1 MQEINQNKPWAR
13 HEFIL
18 VLNLYYKLP
27 FGKLNRTTKE
37 VKELAKLLGRS
48 DNSIALRL
56 VNFAA
61 CDPYIRETGR
71 HGMMSGMKQCLP
83 YWNEFVDNKEKLLFE
98 SEKILAKLQGY
109 TIEQKFKPYL
119 EDIEENFEGDDVLR
133 EVSIRVNQAIFRDKI
148 LSNYNYKCAITGI
161 DIPSLLVASHI
172 IPWAT
177 NKMERLNPA
186 NGICL
191 SSLYDTAFDKGYI
204 GFTKN
209 YEVRL
214 SNKLLENNY
223 KKYFNMFFGP
233 IDGVKISLPEEFKPN
248 PTFLEWHMDN
258 IFIR

>member
-1 MQEINQNKPWAR
+1 MQETNNNRLWSR

-61 CDPYIRETGR
+61 CDPYIRATGR
-71 HGMMSGMKQCLP
+71 HGMMSGIKQCLP
-83 YWNEFVDNKEKLLFE
+83 YWNEFVDNREKLLFE
-98 SEKILAKLQGY
+98 SEKILAKLQGS
-109 TIEQKFKPYL
+109 TIEQKYEPYL
-119 EDIEENFEGDDVLR
+119 QDIEENYEGDEKVR
-133 EVSIRVNQAIFRDKI
+133 EVSTRVNQAIFRDKI
-148 LSNYNYKCAITGI
+148 LSIYNYKCAITGI

-172 IPWAT
+172 IPWAS
-177 NKMERLNPA
+177 NKKERLNPA

-191 SSLYDTAFDKGYI
+191 SSLYDAAFDKGYI

-209 YEVRL
+209 YEIRL
-214 SNKLLENNY
+214 SHKLLENKS
-223 KKYFNMFFGP
+223 KKYFNRYFGSM
-233 IDGVKISLPEEFKPN
+233 DGVKISLPEEFKPE
-248 PTFLEWHMDN
+248 PSFLEWHMDN
-258 IFIR
+258 IFIH